1 MTEVADNSAGVRDL
15 GGCPVFHTDYR
26 VERPALETHR
36 LLNADREAAR
46 FAWNDSTEE
55 GFWVLNRFDDVR
67 EALQRDADFTNDQ
80 VSSLHRSPPGI
91 LLPEN
96 LNQPQHAEMRR
107 ILNPFFAPKLVRR
120 IADLAQ
126 ERAVALVEHIAPR
139 KSEDM
144 ATGFGMTYPTEL
156 FLALLGLP
164 VEDGPKFQ
172 PWVEGQFTGFFDKSP
187 EVQQIAARTRRELD
201 AYFAAAIAD
210 RRANPGDPTT
220 DLVTRLVTAEYQGA
234 PIPDEMILTI
244 CMTIRAA
251 GLDTT
256 RSALGYTFLHMAT
269 HPQDRQRLLDEPEL
283 WPNAIEEIIRLYGL
297 IIQDGREAAHDM
309 DFHGLPIRKG
319 DLVWLGLAAAN
330 QDPRVFED
338 PHVFDPHR
346 PNLQQHL
353 GFGAG
358 YHRCLGMHLARAE
371 LVVALTEWHRRI
383 PHYRIAE
390 GAELRER
397 GSQLRLQQVPLVWD

>member
-1 MTEVADNSAGVRDL
+1 MTEVADNSTGVRDL

-36 LLNADREAAR
+36 LLNAERDTAR

-80 VSSLHRSPPGI
+80 VSALHRSPPGV

-96 LNQPQHAEMRR
+96 LNQPEHAEMRR

-120 IADLAQ
+120 IADLARD
-126 ERAVALVEHIAPR
+126 RAATLVDQIAPR
-139 KSEDM
+139 GSEDV
-144 ATGFGMTYPTEL
+144 ATGFGMIYPTEL

-164 VEDGPKFQ
+164 IEDGAKLM
-172 PWVEGQFTGFFDKSP
+172 PWVEGQFIGFFDKAP
-187 EVQQIAARTRRELD
+187 DAQRIAVRTRRELD
-201 AYFAAAIAD
+201 AYFATAIAD

-244 CMTIRAA
+244 CMTIMAA

-297 IIQDGREAAHDM
+297 IIQDGREAARDM

-330 QDPRVFED
+330 QDPDVFQD
-338 PHVFDPHR
+338 PGVFDPDR

-371 LVVALTEWHRRI
+371 LVVALTQWHERI

-390 GAELRER
+390 GAQLRER
-397 GSQLRLQQVPLVWD
+397 GSQLRLQHVPLVWD

>member
-1 MTEVADNSAGVRDL
+1 MTQVSDDSGTTRDL

-26 VERPALETHR
+26 IERPALETQR
-36 LLNADREAAR
+36 LLDADREAAR

-67 EALQRDADFTNDQ
+67 EALQRDTDFTNDQ
-80 VSSLHRSPPGI
+80 VSAFHRSPPRQ
-91 LLPEN
+91 LLPQN
-96 LNQPQHAEMRR
+96 LNQPDHAELRR

-120 IADLAQ
+120 ISDQAQ
-126 ERAVALVEHIAPR
+126 ERAVALVDEIAPR
-139 KSEDM
+139 GAEDI
-144 ATGFGMTYPTEL
+144 ATGFGMVYPTDL
-156 FLALLGLP
+156 FLTLLGLP
-164 VEDGPKFQ
+164 VEDSAKLL
-172 PWVEGQFTGFFDKSP
+172 PWVEGQFLGFFNSDP
-187 EVQQIAARTRRELD
+187 ESKRIAAQTRQELD
-201 AYFAAAIAD
+201 AYFAAAIAE
-210 RRANPGDPTT
+210 RRAAPGDPAT

-234 PIPDEMILTI
+234 PIPDETILAL
-244 CMTIRAA
+244 CMSIMAA

-269 HPQDRQRLLDEPEL
+269 HPEDRQRLLDEPEL
-283 WPNAIEEIIRLYGL
+283 WPKAIEEILRLYSL
-297 IIQDGREAAHDM
+297 IIQDGREAARDL

-330 QDPRVFED
+330 HDPRIFED
-338 PHVFDPHR
+338 PDVFDPER
-346 PNLQQHL
+346 PNLAHHL

-358 YHRCLGMHLARAE
+358 HHRCLGMHLARAE

-383 PHYRIAE
+383 PHYRLAE
-390 GAELRER
+390 GVDLRER